1 MERTPGL
8 LADRAFRGVA
18 TVLNKRIG
26 RYTVAAVTG
35 FGFGLVWGNHLSGH
49 ATVSKVLWSASL
61 FLLGRPDR
69 LLGFAVLNVAIASGI
84 ALAYGPAR

>member
-35 FGFGLVWGNHLSGH
+35 FGFVSGH